1 MSEQVVDQD
10 RVKRHLAACEF
21 LQAVIARE
29 TARYERGDLT
39 AWQLLHE
46 LTIEGQRLA
55 LWVETGEIAR
65 VP

>member
-1 MSEQVVDQD
+1 MSEQVSKED
-10 RVKRHLAACEF
+10 RITRHRAAAEF

-39 AWQLLHE
+39 AWELLHE

-55 LWVETGEIAR
+55 LWVETGEIVR